1 MKVKISDILEFS
13 KIIDSIDGDIDLTV
27 SDMFEIRKFQKNMK
41 DVYSYLDE
49 IGNMTSNEQFN
60 FVCNETIFFDTPNI
74 SVSDLVDK
82 YGLKLTQRQKDTL
95 HHFLPK

>member
-1 MKVKISDILEFS
+1 MKVKISDLLEFS

-74 SVSDLVDK
+74 SVSDLDK
-82 YGLKLTQRQKDTL
+82 YGLKLTQKQKDTL